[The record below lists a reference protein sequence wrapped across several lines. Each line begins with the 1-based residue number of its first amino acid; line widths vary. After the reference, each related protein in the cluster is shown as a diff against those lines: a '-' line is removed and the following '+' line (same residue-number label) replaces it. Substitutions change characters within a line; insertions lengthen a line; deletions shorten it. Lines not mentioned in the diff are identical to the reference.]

1 MQLSISHPRQLTKNV
16 TVFLRIARR
25 TPTSKDLLKELRKSA
40 RTLLFYPNIPGCVQ
54 LRRRWYMARR
64 ERPMVPAPS
73 NTPMP
78 DKQENAEAKSRL
90 YSVYLRPWTLDKAIA
105 TSEVPHITDLDDL
118 SNCHSCEGRN
128 ATGKSGGGT
137 LDPPDKAEAVF
148 PRRRLRSKQKG
159 DVEETTSKRSY
170 ATAWSWYVRGH
181 IVTEHAAKIIKQF
194 MAACCGKTAKNAEC
208 PDDDGDGMGRSREMP
223 DNTLPLARV
232 HAILDRM
239 SSAEAAKKP
248 EKKIPKEQT
257 AKNEG
262 EKTDDD
268 DAEDDKALRQ
278 SNAINDAMQMTAR
291 LWSRTAQPWPEE
303 TVERNTCSIGK
314 KAEKQAQAEAS
325 QRKKRRKEKIK
336 PKTIQ
341 AKAYMAW
348 KEADVADW
356 LAKLKK
362 EKDPPNTKQMEFLLR
377 VIDRCRNEATSFK
390 SPQTQN
396 FKDEPL
402 RDCLLGLPGAGKST
416 CINLVRRFFEECLQ
430 WEDGIQFQF
439 LATQNTMAALIGG
452 ATIHSWG
459 AIPVNATDA
468 NSKVQT
474 KNSEGDVDEL
484 FLKASGIRFIIIDEI
499 STASPE
505 LLGLLDAYLRRA
517 CCRHPYACFNK
528 HKRPFGGI
536 NIIFAGDFWQLTPV
550 RSHAIFSNP
559 FRKGIYSAVEQKC
572 SRCSGT

>member
-1 MQLSISHPRQLTKNV
+1 
-16 TVFLRIARR
+16 
-25 TPTSKDLLKELRKSA
+25 
-40 RTLLFYPNIPGCVQ
+40 
-54 LRRRWYMARR
+54 
-64 ERPMVPAPS
+64 
-73 NTPMP
+73 
-78 DKQENAEAKSRL
+78 
-90 YSVYLRPWTLDKAIA
+90 
-105 TSEVPHITDLDDL
+105 
-118 SNCHSCEGRN
+118 
-128 ATGKSGGGT
+128 
-137 LDPPDKAEAVF
+137 
-148 PRRRLRSKQKG
+148 
-159 DVEETTSKRSY
+159 
-170 ATAWSWYVRGH
+170 
-181 IVTEHAAKIIKQF
+181 
-194 MAACCGKTAKNAEC
+194 
-208 PDDDGDGMGRSREMP
+208 
-223 DNTLPLARV
+223 
-232 HAILDRM
+232 
-239 SSAEAAKKP
+239 
-248 EKKIPKEQT
+248 
-257 AKNEG
+257 
-262 EKTDDD
+262 
-268 DAEDDKALRQ
+268 
-278 SNAINDAMQMTAR
+278 MTAR

-303 TVERNTCSIGK
+303 TVEQNTSSIGK

-325 QRKKRRKEKIK
+325 QRKKRNKEKIK

-390 SPQTQN
+390 SPQTKN

-517 CCRHPYACFNK
+517 CCRHPYACYNK

-559 FRKGIYSAVEQKC
+559 FRKGIYSAVEQKMFKMFWNMKDEDC
-572 SRCSGT
+572 IQRTFVLTEPMRTKDPWLKVLLDADRHGEESWEMYCFTHGLPTRNPGTWLPGKPFPACGEKNCATLAEGVWPDMWRRGRGTWENWLLRRERECAKCQEERERRCCVLRPHEEQDKQRYVSNPFASAPYVHPFRHPSYHATQLRAILYAKTNKRQLLWVTAHDKIVTNNMATSKEREEARKERWLEFHDRFTGLGEL